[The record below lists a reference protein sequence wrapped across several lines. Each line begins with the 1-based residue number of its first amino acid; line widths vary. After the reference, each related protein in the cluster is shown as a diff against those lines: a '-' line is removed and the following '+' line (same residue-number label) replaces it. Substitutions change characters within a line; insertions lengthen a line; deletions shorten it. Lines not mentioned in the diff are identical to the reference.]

1 MDWDDYRFMESIARQ
16 GSVRGAAQ
24 ALGVNAS
31 TVTRRLEGLEQR
43 LGVLL
48 FSRSQQGLKI
58 TDEGVEVVERLQQIG
73 DQLRDI
79 EVSLKGRNQRLEGR
93 IRLAIPDVLAV
104 NFLLSEL
111 AEFTNTY
118 PRIDLE
124 LMPGYQNL
132 DLARGETDI
141 AIRATETPPEAMVG
155 RPLARVALAAYG
167 SRRYVEHIG
176 DVGDGSGAAWVDW
189 AAPGEVMTLYGQLRE
204 LYARAAH
211 KFFAKYSTVMREGYG
226 GDACFLLLQGK
237 VRLVTAA
244 AQAREGVH
252 KLSTAAGGPPS
263 VTLGPGACFGEEAL
277 LSNVRA
283 DVSCRPHAGIARPSL
298 RVPFACLSRPSH
310 GTHSH
315 CRLTAT
321 VD

>member
-48 FSRSQQGLKI
+48 FTRSQQGLKI

-79 EVSLKGRNQRLEGR
+79 EVSLKGRDQRLEGR

-104 NFLLSEL
+104 NFLLNEL
-111 AEFTNTY
+111 AEFTDTY
-118 PRIDLE
+118 PGIDLE

-132 DLARGETDI
+132 DPARGEIDI
-141 AIRATETPPEAMVG
+141 VIRATETPPEAMVG

-176 DVGDGSGAAWVDW
+176 GVGDGSGASWVDW

-204 LYARAAH
+204 LHFPRAHVHLRCDQVLMQHA
-211 KFFAKYSTVMREGYG
+211 ALRANMGLG
-226 GDACFLLLQGK
+226 ILPCLLGDADDLLCRLPQMPVHEGPMMWLLTHPDLRNTRRIQVFMAF
-237 VRLVTAA
+237 VRDLFSRRQLELRGEPQSATT
-244 AQAREGVH
+244 EN
-252 KLSTAAGGPPS
+252 L
-263 VTLGPGACFGEEAL
+263 PGAE
-277 LSNVRA
+277 R
-283 DVSCRPHAGIARPSL
+283 
-298 RVPFACLSRPSH
+298 
-310 GTHSH
+310 
-315 CRLTAT
+315 
-321 VD
+321 